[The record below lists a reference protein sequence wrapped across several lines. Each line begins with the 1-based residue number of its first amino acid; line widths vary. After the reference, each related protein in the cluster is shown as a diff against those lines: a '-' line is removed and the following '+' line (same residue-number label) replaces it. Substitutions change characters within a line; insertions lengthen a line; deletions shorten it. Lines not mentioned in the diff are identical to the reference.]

1 MTRSL
6 LVCLLFLCAAC
17 GPRYAYFKD
26 GVSLYDTNSALSECE
41 YQVRVNQTPPFEQD
55 ELIRLCMQ
63 GKGFRYTPVP
73 RNGAPETRRRS
84 Y

>member
-6 LVCLLFLCAAC
+6 LVCLLVVCAAC

-26 GVSLYDTNSALSECE
+26 GVSLYDTNSAQSECE
-41 YQVRVNQTPPFEQD
+41 YQVRLNKTPAFEQD

-73 RNGAPETRRRS
+73 RNGAPEARRRS